1 MRPFQKRS
9 PAWTGTLISFTLM
22 LACQSEQA
30 PSMPVGAAAGT
41 AGSTAVVGSGG
52 VSSVGTGSSEIATV
66 PIEET
71 NAKAMSRLTAG
82 QFLHSAAALLGD
94 AAIEGAAAKLTLRE
108 AWTGPAFSNAGFNQ
122 ATGKHDVQDFDDA
135 ATTIV
140 ERVADWPGF
149 HARWGGCQQLT
160 CIQTFLTSF
169 LEAAFRRP
177 VTDADLAAF
186 QPILTASSTAA
197 LSYDET
203 IKLVVRATLQSF
215 EFLYLFEN
223 DALNDFQLASRVA
236 YFIADG
242 PPDAE
247 LYGAAKA
254 NQLHDPIVLSQQID
268 RLLAANV
275 ARFARAFGRDYFELN
290 AALLRVG
297 DLPTQR
303 SLIDSALDSFA
314 ALLEQKQPVDAV
326 MTTNALVVN
335 QGTATWLG
343 LPTAAPNISPTP
355 QYPFLGLMT
364 HPAVLMAIS
373 NEDKGSTISRGLAIS
388 EHFLCVA
395 PPPNPPAGIQARQS
409 EFNLPPDATARTKAE
424 ARLTS
429 PTCVGCHSVFEPFSF
444 ALNHWD
450 GSGHYDADPKLNDNG
465 PIDTALGTIAF
476 QDYRDFFEKLSRSDQ
491 FQNCVSEHLIR
502 YGLRHTSFTAD
513 LRERVM
519 AQARQAS
526 PAGLT
531 FQALIK
537 ALVMD
542 PVFATR

>member
-355 QYPFLGLMT
+355 RYPFLGLMT

-450 GSGHYDADPKLNDNG
+450 GSGRYDADPKLNDNG

-476 QDYRDFFEKLSRSDQ
+476 QDYRDFFQKLSRSDQ

>member
-1 MRPFQKRS
+1 M
-9 PAWTGTLISFTLM
+9 A
-22 LACQSEQA
+22 
-30 PSMPVGAAAGT
+30 AAAGS
-41 AGSTAVVGSGG
+41 AGSTAVVGAGG
-52 VSSVGTGSSEIATV
+52 ASSAGAGSSEIATV

-71 NAKAMSRLTAG
+71 NAKAMSRLTAA
-82 QFLHSAAALLGD
+82 QFLHSASALLGD
-94 AAIEGAAAKLTLRE
+94 VAIEGAADKLTLRE

-135 ATTIV
+135 ATAIV
-140 ERVADWPGF
+140 ERVSDWPSF
-149 HARWGGCQQLT
+149 HARWGGCQQIS
-160 CIQTFLTSF
+160 CVQGFLTSF

-177 VTDADLAAF
+177 VSDADVAAF
-186 QPILTASSTAA
+186 QPILAAASSAA

-203 IKLVVRATLQSF
+203 VELLVRATLQSF
-215 EFLYLFEN
+215 EFLYLFED

-236 YFIADG
+236 YFITDG

-247 LYGAAKA
+247 LYGVAKA
-254 NQLHDPIVLSQQID
+254 NQLHEPAVLSQQVD
-268 RLLAANV
+268 RLLSGNV
-275 ARFARAFGRDYFELN
+275 AGFARAFGRDYFELN

-314 ALLEQKQPVDAV
+314 ALLEQRQPVDAL

-335 QGTATWLG
+335 PETATWLG
-343 LPTAAPNISPTP
+343 LPSAAPTISPTP
-355 QYPFLGLMT
+355 QYPFWGLMT

-395 PPPNPPAGIQARQS
+395 PPPNPPAGIQAKQS
-409 EFNLPPDATARTKAE
+409 EFNLPADATARTKAE

-429 PTCVGCHSVFEPFSF
+429 PTCVGCHTVFEPFSF

-450 GSGHYDADPKLNDNG
+450 GSGRYDADPRLNDNG

-476 QDYRDFFEKLSRSDQ
+476 QDYRDFFQKLSRSEQ

-502 YGLRHTSFTAD
+502 YGLRHTTFTAE
-513 LRERVM
+513 LRERVV
-519 AQARQAS
+519 AQARSVS

-537 ALVMD
+537 ALIMD